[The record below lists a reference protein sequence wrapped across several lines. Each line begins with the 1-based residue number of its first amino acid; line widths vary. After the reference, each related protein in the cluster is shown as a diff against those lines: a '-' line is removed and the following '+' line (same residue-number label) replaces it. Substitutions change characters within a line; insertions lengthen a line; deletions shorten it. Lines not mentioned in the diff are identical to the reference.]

1 MGQLYLTGDTGDD
14 TELGSVTQH
23 EPTQL
28 PPGPGLL
35 KTCVELVTQ
44 LTVQTM

>member
-23 EPTQL
+23 EPKQL
-28 PPGPGLL
+28 PPRPGCSRHVLSLL
-35 KTCVELVTQ
+35 RN
-44 LTVQTM
+44 

>member
-14 TELGSVTQH
+14 TELGSVTQY

-28 PPGPGLL
+28 PPRPGCSRHVLSLL
-35 KTCVELVTQ
+35 HN
-44 LTVQTM
+44 